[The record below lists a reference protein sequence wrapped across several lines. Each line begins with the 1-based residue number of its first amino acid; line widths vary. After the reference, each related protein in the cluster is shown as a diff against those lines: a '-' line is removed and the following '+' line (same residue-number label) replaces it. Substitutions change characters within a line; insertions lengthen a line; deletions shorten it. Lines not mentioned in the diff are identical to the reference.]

1 MVFFCCR
8 RPVVQNLEL
17 DDCTRGQLSF
27 DFFTR
32 SVSFV
37 YSTDTGCNAALML
50 MARHNG
56 LIRRTQTRTR
66 IDRAAV
72 YEVEKSLLFTLKKK

>member
-1 MVFFCCR
+1 M
-8 RPVVQNLEL
+8 
-17 DDCTRGQLSF
+17 
-27 DFFTR
+27 
-32 SVSFV
+32 SFV